1 MSRLK
6 RMLAALK
13 PDPKREFPVIYVY
26 TFQTGERLYTYKPED
41 YGKIGSRYNRNI
53 QEATNYLQTF
63 ALTEKEWGAA
73 IVALKDNNRKAI
85 RGEMDMVE
93 ALMDANST
101 YDWFLSKVNG
111 LKNANETILEFIFC
125 MFYLLEDERATGYN
139 KAYNDKKIALLNTE
153 PEMRDFFLDSLKQ
166 NIKTFL
172 PTSKEDTLML
182 LLEMMKMKGALTF
195 MNMPAD
201 TTN

>member
-1 MSRLK
+1 
-6 RMLAALK
+6 MLAALK